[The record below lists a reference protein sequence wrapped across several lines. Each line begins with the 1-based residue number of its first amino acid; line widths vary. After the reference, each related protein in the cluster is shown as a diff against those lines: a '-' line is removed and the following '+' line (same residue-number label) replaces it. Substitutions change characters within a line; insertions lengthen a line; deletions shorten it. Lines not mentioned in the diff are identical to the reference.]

1 MQMRVVIHFLATLL
15 LLSFLPAGAEMIPPH
30 DKTYWSN
37 SKHYQFQTILERS
50 GDNTVVGCHGVLST
64 ISQNGSSS
72 TIWSVPL
79 FNPNGPSEVLL
90 CNDGQYVVTLRDWFP
105 RAEENFVVIYG
116 KKGSLI
122 RRFSLTDL
130 LRETNT
136 NRPPPD
142 TLRHGSDGI
151 VLGRPWI
158 DQAHID
164 DSNDTLSFIFRV
176 RRKADSEKLNRED
189 NWESKQETI
198 VLSTGR
204 FR

>member
-1 MQMRVVIHFLATLL
+1 MRVFIHFLAALL
-15 LLSFLPAGAEMIPPH
+15 LLSFLPAAATQIRPH

-37 SKHYQFQTILERS
+37 NKHYQFQTILERA
-50 GDNTVVGCHGVLST
+50 GDNMVVGCHGVLST
-64 ISQNGSSS
+64 INPNGSSS
-72 TIWSVPL
+72 TIYSVPL
-79 FNPNGPSEVLL
+79 SNNPCPSEVLL
-90 CNDGQYVVTLRDWFP
+90 SNDGKYVVTLRDWFLRP
-105 RAEENFVVIYG
+105 EENFVVIYG
-116 KKGSLI
+116 KNGSLI
-122 RRFSLTDL
+122 RRYSLGDL

-142 TLRHGSDGI
+142 SLRHGSDGL

-158 DQAHID
+158 DEVHID

-176 RRKADSEKLNRED
+176 RRKAESEKQNRED

-198 VLSTGR
+198 VLSTGK